1 VPLLRCWGLQQQKQ
15 QLHPSVC
22 CCSSRLLK
30 IYKRWQKA
38 AIKLCA
44 CDGVNKINWFMH
56 RDEKYHGKK
65 SHRALQH
72 TLLGILQS
80 CYSKREIMEY
90 LIRLRSRFCAC
101 PRWKFTATTTQRRV
115 TATIPFQRDC
125 ELAS

>member
-1 VPLLRCWGLQQQKQ
+1 VPLLRCLGLQQQQQ
-15 QLHPSVC
+15 QLHLSVC

-56 RDEKYHGKK
+56 RDEKYHGENPIAHC
-65 SHRALQH
+65 STH
-72 TLLGILQS
+72 TGYILQS